1 MKPFTIRITLFFLI
15 YFLVT
20 PFPGFANIS
29 TSKSVQ
35 NSKFQSLI
43 DQSNRLVINA
53 TNHDSV
59 TTLLNEADEL
69 AKMANDSH
77 NRIDVLILKGLNEY
91 YSSNYEFAMDYYY
104 KALSQAEQKNDS
116 LLISKVNHN
125 LAMVFDE
132 LEDYDESIRLFKK
145 SLEISTRLKDSAQIA
160 RTYQN
165 IAISYQN
172 KKDLKKALEYN
183 EMANRMAIVRKD
195 TMMIIDITNNFGTI
209 AYDQKKIDESLEYYL
224 KALDLYKMINDQH
237 GIAMA
242 YSNIGLAWLDKKD
255 YQKSL
260 QYFMKSLKLANEL
273 KMYDFTG
280 DIYNNLTVYY
290 AELKDYKNA
299 YLYYDK
305 FNEVYDSLVGEKK
318 NKTIRQIQAKFQHEK
333 NTRELENLKQTNQTQ
348 LDKIQSAR
356 LIQIYLIS
364 IALLVVG
371 LLVALFYLLYK
382 EKRLAAELKNK
393 SDELRELNISKDKF
407 FSIIAHDLKNPFS
420 ILVSY
425 TSLLKSDFN
434 LFSPDELKQI
444 ISDLNRA
451 SETGFDL
458 LQNLLLWTRS
468 QTNRIHVFKTKYQL
482 KEIIDN
488 VKDLVE
494 LNLIDKEQLL
504 ETEIDENLM
513 VYADKDMVSTVLR
526 NLIFNAVKFSPKGS
540 LIRVRTIS
548 SDFSVQIDVID
559 KGVGIQADIMEKL
572 FRVDNDITTQGTEG
586 ETGSGLGLV
595 LCHEFVEKND
605 GKIWVESEPG
615 KGSVFSFTLPIAI

>member
-1 MKPFTIRITLFFLI
+1 MKPFSIRITLLLLI
-15 YFLVT
+15 YLLFT
-20 PFPGFANIS
+20 QSGYTGIS
-29 TSKSVQ
+29 TSQSVQ
-35 NSKFQSLI
+35 NSQIKILL
-43 DQSNRLVINA
+43 DQVKRLVVNA
-53 TNHDSV
+53 TNHDTVSI
-59 TTLLNEADEL
+59 LLNNADEL
-69 AKMANDSH
+69 AKRANDTHSQL
-77 NRIDVLILKGLNEY
+77 DVLILKGLNEY
-91 YSSNYEFAMDYYY
+91 YGSNYELAMDLYYN
-104 KALSQAEQKNDS
+104 ALIRAEQTNDS
-116 LLISKVNHN
+116 LLISRINHN

-132 LEDYDESIRLFKK
+132 LQDYDEAILLFKN
-145 SLEISTRLKDSAQIA
+145 SLEISTRLKDSTQIA

-172 KKDLKKALEYN
+172 KKDLQKALEYN
-183 EMANRMAIVRKD
+183 EMANRLAILRKD
-195 TMMIIDITNNFGTI
+195 TSMIIDITNNFGTI

-224 KALDLYKMINDQH
+224 KALDLYQKINDQP
-237 GIAMA
+237 GIALA

-280 DIYNNLTVYY
+280 DIYSNLTVYY

-299 YLYYDK
+299 YFYYDK
-305 FNEVYDSLVGEKK
+305 FNVVYDSLVGEKK

-420 ILVSY
+420 VLVSY
-425 TSLLKSDFN
+425 TSLLKSN
-434 LFSPDELKQI
+434 LEVFSEKELKQI
-444 ISDLNRA
+444 ITDLNHA

-468 QTNRIHVFKTKYQL
+468 QTNRIHVFKTKNQL
-482 KEIIDN
+482 KSIVNN
-488 VKDLVE
+488 VKALVD
-494 LNLIDKEQLL
+494 LNLIDKGQRL
-504 ETEIDENLM
+504 ETEIDGDLM

-540 LIRVRTIS
+540 LIRIRAIS
-548 SDFSVQIDVID
+548 TGATVQIDVID
-559 KGVGIQADIMEKL
+559 EGVGIPADLIEKL

-615 KGSVFSFTLPIAI
+615 KGSVFSFTLPSAI